1 MSHFPLI
8 YISSDDS
15 SDSEISYYSDS
26 DSGWS
31 CYFPPS
37 ASSSTNMKPN
47 KKVYTPTPAPSLSS
61 ELPHALTQA
70 LESDLKNMKWHAQ
83 KKPARPERPP
93 KQVLGLACPRKQ
105 SSFDDKRKIAQKTKH
120 NYQGKGKRPIE

>member
-1 MSHFPLI
+1 MSYFPLI

-31 CYFPPS
+31 GYFPPS
-37 ASSSTNMKPN
+37 ASSSTNLKPN
-47 KKVYTPTPAPSLSS
+47 KKVSTPAPAPAPAPSLSN

-70 LESDLKNMKWHAQ
+70 LEIALKNMKWPAQ
-83 KKPARPERPP
+83 KKPTRLERPP

-105 SSFDDKRKIAQKTKH
+105 PTFDNKRKGA
-120 NYQGKGKRPIE
+120 

>member
-15 SDSEISYYSDS
+15 SDSEISYYSDF

-31 CYFPPS
+31 GYFPPS
-37 ASSSTNMKPN
+37 ASSSTNLKPN
-47 KKVYTPTPAPSLSS
+47 KKVSTPAPAPAPSLSS
-61 ELPHALTQA
+61 ELTQALTQA
-70 LESDLKNMKWHAQ
+70 LESALKNMKWPAQ

-93 KQVLGLACPRKQ
+93 KQVIGLAYPRKQ
-105 SSFDDKRKIAQKTKH
+105 SSFDDKRKLLRRQSMTIR
-120 NYQGKGKRPIE
+120 KR